1 MAARTRRVGKL
12 KGENGGKSRPG
23 RAELDPFSTTE
34 ACRLASLPSL
44 QRDSRDRGG
53 ASIRREKKW
62 QMAKPATCPS
72 HRIPPSSAASALSA
86 SRMFRPENCPLLP
99 PQRKKKKPLCPSPV
113 ASDLVPRCQA
123 DPQGIN
129 RIIASTRR
137 KNKRLTRP
145 RLQHP
150 IHQSPFDAH
159 PDPSPRIAV
168 SFGPASAAH
177 SPPSA
182 SPWVIRA
189 SAPVCCAPHH
199 SPGPV
204 SIVGQRDSG
213 LQRCCCCMLHDS
225 ATNQRR

>member
-1 MAARTRRVGKL
+1 M
-12 KGENGGKSRPG
+12 GENRGLAGQSWTPSPPQRLAGSPPCRPSNEIRGTGGG
-23 RAELDPFSTTE
+23 RQFGGRKNGKWPNRRHAHPI
-34 ACRLASLPSL
+34 ASLPLQLPVLCRPAACFALKTVLSSL
-44 QRDSRDRGG
+44 PS
-53 ASIRREKKW
+53 EKK
-62 QMAKPATCPS
+62 KP
-72 HRIPPSSAASALSA
+72 
-86 SRMFRPENCPLLP
+86 
-99 PQRKKKKPLCPSPV
+99 PLCPSPV

-123 DPQGIN
+123 DPQGIH